1 MLAVNK
7 IVKNTIKCGNVTG
20 GKKKSKIEMLLRPMC
35 SYGRVWETRV

>member
-20 GKKKSKIEMLLRPMC
+20 EKKSKIEMLLRPMC